1 MLSSGEYVNEEWTN
15 LKVVL
20 HVETTGSL
28 ALGKSQDSIGL
39 VWDTELVRD
48 EEEVQRIHAEREGL
62 QTDLVLRLSA
72 FNMHKTA
79 IFLLCDRD
87 LRGFEVGGGVRVI
100 LRSLAV
106 VAVSALDQEPIGTG
120 IVDDFHFL
128 IALTDVDGTSVEV
141 FNAIGD
147 GHPIVEAKPVL
158 SAAKLRLLVSL
169 EFH

>member
-1 MLSSGEYVNEEWTN
+1 MLSSAENVNEEGTN
-15 LKVVL
+15 LKVVFN
-20 HVETTGSL
+20 VETTGSL

-39 VWDTELVRD
+39 IRDTELIRD

-62 QTDLVLRLSA
+62 QTDLVLRLPA

-79 IFLLCDRD
+79 VFLLCDSD
-87 LRGFEVGGGVRVI
+87 LCGFEVRGGVRVI

-106 VAVSALDQEPIGTG
+106 VAVSALDQEPIGTC

-141 FNAIGD
+141 INTIGD
-147 GHPIVEAKPVL
+147 GHAIVKAKSML
-158 SAAKLRLLVSL
+158 FAAKLRLLVSL